1 MAESSAG
8 GCSGHT
14 PGRSPI
20 HLSLSAYHN
29 SPVLAIPSPPF
40 LPALFNYRKQ
50 VKLKS
55 CLYEDVRAKTKEE
68 LRKKLYDLETA
79 ERMGMIL
86 DDRTT
91 VAELLAQWYSN
102 RKKVRDVKPEHCK
115 RGMAVSILRW
125 VSSDIRV
132 WIRALSSVISI
143 RHKRI
148 FCGVYFVKVEKE
160 PYQSRGKPFNGG
172 HTWQTRSQ
180 VCSKP

>member
-1 MAESSAG
+1 
-8 GCSGHT
+8 
-14 PGRSPI
+14 
-20 HLSLSAYHN
+20 
-29 SPVLAIPSPPF
+29 
-40 LPALFNYRKQ
+40 
-50 VKLKS
+50 
-55 CLYEDVRAKTKEE
+55 
-68 LRKKLYDLETA
+68 
-79 ERMGMIL
+79 MGMIL
-86 DDRTT
+86 DDRTA

-172 HTWQTRSQ
+172 HPWQTRSQ
-180 VCSKP
+180 GCSKPQKLMSLDLLEKVPGFFEIALKVPFRPALRTGVQSGGATALSCYVR